1 MKNEMTLLLFSVM
14 GTRFAL
20 DIQSVTAMLPMD
32 LMDKDKKKI
41 IWFHEKIDFLQMHEK
56 PVIYD
61 FPRALAIASGKESF
75 CLIIDNPHD
84 MPVVVPRIRIR
95 PFPALVKHFTST
107 TPLRGVCFVDNDMVF
122 LVDILKFSM

>member
-1 MKNEMTLLLFSVM
+1 M
-14 GTRFAL
+14 
-20 DIQSVTAMLPMD
+20 P
-32 LMDKDKKKI
+32 
-41 IWFHEKIDFLQMHEK
+41 EK
-56 PVIYD
+56 PVVYD
-61 FPRALAIASGKESF
+61 FPRALAIGSGKASF

-107 TPLRGVCFVDNDMVF
+107 TPLRGVCFVDNDMVL